1 MIAFYLLFSLLT
13 FTSNNGTIHLTVQ
26 HIQSPEGSIDIGIF
40 NSENSF
46 LEDGKEMET
55 YSIPVNDTK
64 DISISFPSLP
74 YGTYSIAIYHDVN
87 DNGKLDTNLF
97 GIPKEPYGF
106 SNNARS
112 KWGAPKYEIARF
124 ELKEAEMATSIKV
137 KKWIDQ

>member
-13 FTSNNGTIHLTVQ
+13 FTLDNGSVHLTVQ
-26 HIQSPEGSIDIGIF
+26 HIQSPKGSINIGVF
-40 NSENSF
+40 NSEDSF
-46 LEDGKEMET
+46 LEAGKEIQT
-55 YSIPVNDTK
+55 HSIPVDDTK
-64 DISISFPSLP
+64 DISVSFPSLP

-87 DNGKLDTNLF
+87 NNGKLDTNLF

-124 ELKEAEMATSIKV
+124 DLKEAKMETSIKV
-137 KKWIDQ
+137 KKWSDQ